1 MSIIEWRVIPWWAR
15 ACSCSPAGSIVAF
28 PPVLHAGPCV
38 GAVMPACCPYHTVV
52 CAHPGAGEVPMEMAM
67 ATVLAPCTYP
77 CIHDR
82 FRSDVSL
89 IHGPLRPSGAAAPP
103 AGLHHQKSRTNHR
116 YPYPPPS
123 LFISLFSYWHAVRV
137 NFMSSFY
144 APASYLHWKQK

>member
-1 MSIIEWRVIPWWAR
+1 
-15 ACSCSPAGSIVAF
+15 
-28 PPVLHAGPCV
+28 
-38 GAVMPACCPYHTVV
+38 MPACCPYHTVV
-52 CAHPGAGEVPMEMAM
+52 CAHLGAGEVPMEMAM

-89 IHGPLRPSGAAAPP
+89 IHGPLRRPSGAAAPP

-123 LFISLFSYWHAVRV
+123 LFISLFSYWHAVRPGKFHV
-137 NFMSSFY
+137 IFLCSGKLFALETKIDILQSF
-144 APASYLHWKQK
+144 AATRKHIW